1 MARKTTTTV
10 TVAPSA
16 VLDAAAMDANNLA
29 AELESPAMQAELAA
43 AQAEHAAQLQ
53 AAGIDPATVD
63 APDLDLEPEPDPEP
77 EPEPEQDAT
86 PEPDGPQLGGVPADL
101 IEGMGLC
108 FEVYQ
113 AKREEERLE
122 ADIDRLRA
130 EYRAARWRLQSDL
143 TAAMVGCGLTPY
155 NWRDPSGRA
164 TLHKGVGVFMG
175 EIIAPWKDQTA
186 ELLRD
191 KVAQLAAAQAKT
203 AEVLQRLQDLMQPN
217 QPPQGQN

>member
-1 MARKTTTTV
+1 MPRKTTTTV

-16 VLDAAAMDANNLA
+16 VLDAAAKDASNLA

-53 AAGIDPATVD
+53 AAGIDPATVA
-63 APDLDLEPEPDPEP
+63 APDLDLEPEPES
-77 EPEPEQDAT
+77 EQDAT
-86 PEPDGPQLGGVPADL
+86 PEPDAPRLGVVPADL
-101 IEGMGLC
+101 AEGMNLC
-108 FEVYQ
+108 FDAYQ
-113 AKREEERLE
+113 AKNEEARLE

-130 EYRAARWRLQSDL
+130 DYRAARWRLQSDL
-143 TAAMVGCGLTPY
+143 TAAIVGTSAY
-155 NWRDPSGRA
+155 NWRDAGGRA
-164 TLHKGVGVFMG
+164 ALHKGVGVFMG
-175 EIIAPWKDQTA
+175 EIIGPWKDQTA

-203 AEVLQRLQDLMQPN
+203 AELRQRLQALMQPN

>member
-63 APDLDLEPEPDPEP
+63 APDLDLEPEP
-77 EPEPEQDAT
+77 EPEQDAT
-86 PEPDGPQLGGVPADL
+86 PEPDGPRLGGVPADL
-101 IEGMGLC
+101 MEGMGLC

-130 EYRAARWRLQSDL
+130 DYRAVRWRLQSDL

-155 NWRDPSGRA
+155 NWRDAAGRA

-203 AEVLQRLQDLMQPN
+203 AELQQRLQALLQPG